1 MPRSRLTLP
10 SLLAL
15 VALVPAG
22 AILAQTKRPAAAPAA
37 ASAATIDRAAA
48 TIRPAA
54 MRAHMTFLADD
65 LLEGRGTA
73 TRGYDIAARY
83 VASEFEQ
90 AGLLPGG
97 TDSTWYQP
105 VPLIESRVIPSECR
119 VSLVRGAEEKVLAYE
134 TDDLM
139 SADPLRERSTI
150 EGDAVFVGYGVTA
163 PEKQYDDYAGI
174 DARGKIVVMLS
185 GAPPTFAH
193 TQRAFYAWGHTKQ
206 QNAAA
211 HGAIGIVTLRKPDD
225 EARSPWPRSVR
236 QNRLPGFRWTDPAGA
251 PNDVYPQLETAIT
264 LARPAAE
271 WLFQG
276 APKSLEQ
283 VFADADRGQPMSFDL
298 PVRVKSRRASV
309 HARTTSPNVA
319 GMLRGSDPK
328 LRDEVVVLTAH
339 LDHLGISTPV
349 DGDSIN
355 NGYYDNGSGIAAL
368 IEIARAMKALPV
380 APRRSVIF
388 LAVTAEEKG
397 LQGADYFAR
406 NPTVPR
412 GTVVA
417 NVNMDMFLGLSPLKN
432 VILFG
437 GEHTTMGP
445 LAERIAKRMGIGVV
459 PDPIPAEVIFVRS
472 DQFPVVRQGIP
483 AIYPDIGLGINE
495 AAGEG
500 HDDRWMKEIYH
511 GPQDEIGQV
520 VHWDSMARFARF
532 VFAIAAEV
540 ANGAKAPSWN
550 PNDFFGTR
558 FARVD

>member
-1 MPRSRLTLP
+1 MFRPARWLP
-10 SLLAL
+10 LSLAVVVVLA
-15 VALVPAG
+15 AG
-22 AILAQTKRPAAAPAA
+22 ATLAQTRRPAATPAA
-37 ASAATIDRAAA
+37 TSIAAIDRAAA

-83 VASEFEQ
+83 VASHFEQ

-105 VPLIESRVIPSECR
+105 VPLLQSRIVESECR
-119 VSLVRGAEEKVLAYE
+119 VTLVRGGESKALAYE
-134 TDDLM
+134 TDYLM

-150 EGDAVFVGYGVTA
+150 EGEAVFVGYGVTA
-163 PEKQYDDYAGI
+163 PEQGYDDYAGV

-185 GAPPTFAH
+185 GAPPKFAH
-193 TQRAFYAWGHTKQ
+193 TQRAFHSWGHTKS

-211 HGAIGIVTLRKPDD
+211 HGAIGIVTVRKPDD
-225 EARSPWPRSVR
+225 EARSPWARSVR
-236 QNRLPGFRWTDPAGA
+236 QNRLPGYRWTDAEGA
-251 PNDVYPQLETAIT
+251 PNDVFPQLETAIT
-264 LARPAAE
+264 LARPVAE

-276 APKSLEQ
+276 AEKSLEQ
-283 VFADADRGQPMSFDL
+283 VFADADKGQPMSFAL
-298 PVRVKSRRASV
+298 PVRIQSRRASA
-309 HARTTSPNVA
+309 HARTSSPNVA
-319 GMLRGSDPK
+319 GLLRGSDPK
-328 LRDEVVVLTAH
+328 LRDEYVVLTAH

-368 IEIARAMKALPV
+368 IEIARAMKAMGA

-412 GTVVA
+412 GAVVA
-417 NVNMDMFLGLSPLKN
+417 NVNMDMFLGLSPLRN

-459 PDPIPAEVIFVRS
+459 PDPVPAEVIFVRS
-472 DQFPVVRQGIP
+472 DQFPFVRQGIP

-511 GPQDEIGQV
+511 GPQDEIGQT

-532 VFAIAAEV
+532 VFAIGAEV
-540 ANGAKAPSWN
+540 ANGAKAPAWN
-550 PNDFFGTR
+550 AGDYFGTR
-558 FARVD
+558 FARGD